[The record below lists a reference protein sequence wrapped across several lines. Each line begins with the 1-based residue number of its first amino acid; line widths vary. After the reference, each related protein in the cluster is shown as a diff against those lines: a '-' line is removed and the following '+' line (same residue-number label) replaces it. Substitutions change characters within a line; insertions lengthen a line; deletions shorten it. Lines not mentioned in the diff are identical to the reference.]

1 MNWRTLGVISFAATV
16 LVLLVAAAAGA
27 QITTTG
33 VIQGVVADESGAV
46 LPGVTVTLRNAD
58 TGVRFDAVTDARGAF
73 RFLAV
78 PTRENYELRTELQ
91 GFTTGIVKN
100 IRVEAAHTQEFPIVL
115 KIGAIGETITVEAA
129 APLVDVRN
137 SITTE
142 TIDAKLVE
150 TVPLTTRHFTEVAS
164 LFAGIQYN
172 PVDNTP
178 ANTQFHVRGEPTIGH
193 GYAQDGANLNSPY
206 LGRNGVYLTQNAIEK
221 FEFLPG
227 GFQAEY
233 GEQAG
238 GYINI
243 ITKSGTNTFAGAYSL
258 VYKPEGLG
266 STIKSGIV
274 GQVKTR
280 TPSNALFH
288 EPAFGGPIVRDK
300 LFFFAA
306 LQYRN
311 DNVGNILSNAVRE
324 STWWDTHFKL
334 SYNQNSSDQWNLVFD
349 DDPLRQNNTSLDS
362 TTTPEAQSQQNV
374 NNTLAHLRQTHIF
387 GSSTVLETQ
396 AYHLY
401 LKQWAPP
408 VNPTGNPNITLVQP
422 TGTLVIG
429 QAANLTGWTENKFRA
444 SAKLTRTTTHHAIK
458 TGLDVSTIWGDR
470 NATQLVP
477 IFNDRRPVGGTLTRT
492 DNIYAPPAAID
503 NRQFAVYVQDS
514 WSAGSRLTVDGGLR
528 YDWER
533 VIGESH
539 VSPRLG
545 VVYSLPGGRPSKVYA
560 NYGYFYQY
568 VPGTVYTFDKFLIS
582 QNLYLVQNPG
592 PDLKG
597 TDVLQNRFRNV
608 LLPLTQLYTIGW
620 SFGYE
625 KTLPYDIRAGATL
638 AHNDIRNQ
646 PGSTRYSDRV
656 EQGFTGRINYTGLEV
671 TLRKLFTRN
680 FELVGAYTRS
690 KNEGD
695 TPNTLTV
702 LQVPSRRSAMDWDSP
717 TAVSING
724 RFVFPLDLQLAGVY
738 RYSTGRPYSV
748 DNAQVGT
755 LVAYVDK
762 SGNPAGR
769 NIFRIPNYANV
780 DMTVSRRQHLGGLNT
795 NLFFQVFNVSNRVN
809 VLAVRTSF
817 FGAGDPT
824 RVDQGRQ
831 FQFGIDLKF

>member
-1 MNWRTLGVISFAATV
+1 MNWRKLRVAPFAVT
-16 LVLLVAAAAGA
+16 VLLVAAAAAA

-33 VIQGVVADESGAV
+33 VIQGTVADQSGAV
-46 LPGVTVTLRNAD
+46 LPGATVTLRNVEI
-58 TGVRFDAVTDARGAF
+58 GVRFDAVTDERGAF

-78 PTRENYELRTELQ
+78 PARENYELRTELQ
-91 GFTTGIVKN
+91 GFTTGIVTN
-100 IRVEAAHTQEFPIVL
+100 IRVEAAHTQEFPVVL
-115 KIGAIGETITVEAA
+115 KIGTLGETITVEAA

-206 LGRNGVYLTQNAIEK
+206 LGRNGMYLTQNAIEK

-233 GEQAG
+233 GEQSG

-243 ITKSGTNTFAGAYSL
+243 ITKSGTNRFAGGYSV
-258 VYKPEGLG
+258 VYKPERLG
-266 STIKSGIV
+266 SEIRSGIP
-274 GQVKTR
+274 GQVKLR

-288 EPAFGGPIVRDK
+288 EPAFGGPIVRDR
-300 LFFFAA
+300 LFYFAA

-324 STWWDTHFKL
+324 STWWDTHLKL
-334 SYNQNSSDQWNLVFD
+334 SYNHSSSNQWNFVFD
-349 DDPLRQNNTSLDS
+349 DDPLRQNNTTLDS

-374 NNTLAHLRQTHIF
+374 NNILAHLRETHIF
-387 GSSTVLETQ
+387 NSSTVLETQ
-396 AYHLY
+396 VYQLY

-408 VNPTGNPNITLVQP
+408 VQPTGNPNITLVQP
-422 TGTLVIG
+422 SGTLVIG
-429 QAANLTGWTENKFRA
+429 QAANLTGWTENKVRA
-444 SAKLTRTTTHHAIK
+444 SGKLTRTTTHHTIK
-458 TGLDVSTIWGDR
+458 TGLDVTTIWGDR
-470 NATQLVP
+470 FAQALVP

-492 DNIYAPPAAID
+492 DNIYAPAAPID
-503 NRQFAVYVQDS
+503 NRQFAAYVQDS
-514 WSAGSRLTVDGGLR
+514 WAAGSRLTIDGGLR

-539 VSPRLG
+539 ISPRLG
-545 VVYSLPGGRPSKVYA
+545 AAYSLPGSRPSKVYA

-592 PDLKG
+592 PDLTG

-608 LLPLTQLYTIGW
+608 LLPLTQPYTIGW

-646 PGSTRYSDRV
+646 PVSTRFADRV
-656 EQGFTGRINYTGLEV
+656 EQAFPGEIKYTGLEL

-680 FELVGAYTRS
+680 FEVVGAYTRS

-695 TPNTLTV
+695 TPGTLTV
-702 LQVPSRRSAMDWDSP
+702 LQVPYRYATMDWDSP
-717 TAVSING
+717 HAVSING
-724 RFVFPLDLQLAGVY
+724 RFLFPLDIQLAGVY

-755 LVAYVDK
+755 LVAYIDK
-762 SGNPAGR
+762 SGNPSAR
-769 NIFRIPNYANV
+769 NIYRIGNYSNA
-780 DMTVSRRQHLGGLNT
+780 DMTVSRRQRLGSLNT
-795 NLFFQVFNVSNRVN
+795 NLFFQVFNVASRVN
-809 VLAVRTSF
+809 VLAVKTSF

-831 FQFGIDLKF
+831 FQFGLDVKF

>member
-1 MNWRTLGVISFAATV
+1 MRYCGRRLVIPT
-16 LVLLVAAAAGA
+16 LVLLLAAAAANA

-33 VIQGVVADESGAV
+33 VIEGTVSDESGGI
-46 LPGVTVTLRNAD
+46 LPGVSITLRNGD
-58 TGVRFDAVTDARGAF
+58 TGLRFDAVTDPRGTF

-78 PTRENYELRTELQ
+78 PARENYELRAELQ
-91 GFTTGIVKN
+91 GFAVAIIAN
-100 IRVEAAHTQEFPIVL
+100 IRVEAAHRQAFPIVM
-115 KIGAIGETITVEAA
+115 KIGAVGESIIVEAA
-129 APLVDVRN
+129 APLVDVKN

-142 TIDAKLVE
+142 TIDSAMVE

-206 LGRNGVYLTQNAIEK
+206 LGRNGMYLTQNAIEK

-233 GEQAG
+233 GEQSG

-243 ITKSGTNTFAGAYSL
+243 ITKSGTNTLTGAYSL

-266 STIKSGIV
+266 STIESGIP
-274 GQVKTR
+274 GQVKNR

-288 EPAFGGPIVRDK
+288 EPAVGGPIIRDR

-324 STWWDTHFKL
+324 STWYDSHLKFT
-334 SYNQNSSDQWNLVFD
+334 YNQSSNDHWNFVVD
-349 DDPLRQNNTSLDS
+349 VDPLRQNNTTLTS
-362 TTTPEAQSQQNV
+362 TTTPEAQAQQNV

-387 GSSTVLETQ
+387 GSSTVLESQ
-396 AYHLY
+396 IYELH

-408 VNPTGNPNITLVQP
+408 VNSTGNPNITLVQP

-429 QAANLTGWTENKFRA
+429 QAPNLTGWIEDKLRG
-444 SAKLTRTTTHHAIK
+444 SAKITHTTMRHTVK
-458 TGLDVSTIWGDR
+458 TGVDVTTIWGNR
-470 NATQLVP
+470 FARSLVP
-477 IFNDRRPVGGTLTRT
+477 IFTDRRPVGGTLTRT
-492 DNIYAPPAAID
+492 DNIYAPPTAID
-503 NRQFAVYVQDS
+503 NRQFAAYIQDS
-514 WSAGSRLTVDGGLR
+514 WTLSSRMTIDAGIR

-545 VVYSLPGGRPSKVYA
+545 LAYALPGDRPSKLYA
-560 NYGYFYQY
+560 NWGYFYQY
-568 VPGTVYTFDKFLIS
+568 LPGTVYTFDKFLVS
-582 QNLYLVQNPG
+582 QDLYLVRNPG
-592 PDLKG
+592 PDLRG

-608 LLPLTQLYTIGW
+608 LLPLTQPYTIGW
-620 SFGYE
+620 SVGYE
-625 KTLPYDIRAGATL
+625 KTLPYDIRGGATL

-646 PGSTRYSDRV
+646 PISTRYSDRV
-656 EQGFTGRINYTGLEV
+656 EQASTGTIKYTGLEL
-671 TLRKLFTRN
+671 TLRKLFTKN

-695 TPNTLTV
+695 TPNALTA
-702 LQVPSRRSAMDWDSP
+702 LQVPYRHATMDWDSP
-717 TAVSING
+717 TAVSVNG
-724 RFVFPLDLQLAGVY
+724 RVVLPLDIQLAGVY

-762 SGNPAGR
+762 SGSPAGR
-769 NIFRIPNYANV
+769 NIYRIQNYSNA
-780 DMTVSRRQHLGGLNT
+780 DMTVSRRQRVGALDT
-795 NLFFQVFNVSNRVN
+795 NVFLQVFNVANRIN
-809 VLAVRTSF
+809 VLAVRTTF
-817 FGAGDPT
+817 FGAGSPT
-824 RVDQGRQ
+824 RIDNGRQ
-831 FQFGIDLKF
+831 LQFGFDLKF